1 MKVRQFNRFKRE
13 FLGWQSALNLNEYTV
28 NFKLKKY
35 TDKFAEIDADADGCV
50 ATVFV
55 SDAKDWT
62 DKQIDTVAK
71 HECIHLLLTRL
82 TELGS
87 KRFVDEG
94 AIDSENERVTCVL
107 EKIL

>member
-1 MKVRQFNRFKRE
+1 MSGQ
-13 FLGWQSALNLNEYTV
+13 G
-28 NFKLKKY
+28 
-35 TDKFAEIDADADGCV
+35 G
-50 ATVFV
+50 
-55 SDAKDWT
+55 
-62 DKQIDTVAK
+62 
-71 HECIHLLLTRL
+71 IHQLLTRL